1 MPIYAEDVFRLT
13 EPCLKFF
20 FKMGLI
26 TYSLFFFL
34 AMFISFYWRPDWR
47 FGVGHVVVSV
57 LFVFQLYFSLLF
69 FQRRGVPCE
78 VRYDSMTISVPA
90 FTYSGLFNSAAIFG
104 LVFGHVDLLVIIVY
118 IAMSTLVFISAVW
131 LAKDLERVSKTE
143 SKT

>member
-1 MPIYAEDVFRLT
+1 
-13 EPCLKFF
+13 
-20 FKMGLI
+20 MGLL
-26 TYSLFFFL
+26 TYLLLFSL
-34 AMFISFYWRPDWR
+34 AVFISFNWRPDWR

-78 VRYDSMTISVPA
+78 VQYDGMTISVPS
-90 FTYSGLFNSAAIFG
+90 FTYAGLLNSVAIFG
-104 LVFGHVDLLVIIVY
+104 LLFGHIGLLAILVY
-118 IAMSTLVFISAVW
+118 IAMSTLMFIFAVW

>member
-1 MPIYAEDVFRLT
+1 MLGLK

-20 FKMGLI
+20 FKIGLL

-34 AMFISFYWRPDWR
+34 AMFISFNWRPDWR

-78 VRYDSMTISVPA
+78 ARYDSMTISVPA
-90 FTYSGLFNSAAIFG
+90 FTYSGLLFSASIFG
-104 LVFGHVDLLVIIVY
+104 LVLGHGGLLVILVY

-131 LAKDLERVSKTE
+131 LAKDLERVSKAE

>member
-1 MPIYAEDVFRLT
+1 MLGLK
-13 EPCLKFF
+13 EPCLKFL
-20 FKMGLI
+20 FKMGLL

-78 VRYDSMTISVPA
+78 VQYDGGSFSLPA
-90 FTYSGLFNSAAIFG
+90 FTYLGLLNSAAIFG
-104 LVFGHVDLLVIIVY
+104 LVFGHVGLPVILVY
-118 IAMSTLVFISAVW
+118 IAMSTFVFIASVW
-131 LAKDLERVSKTE
+131 LAKDLERVSKAE